1 MGGQNSKLD
10 HLQDSRDVMMKRDQN
25 RVAKD
30 GNSQTLCYIRPGHKN
45 IKSASAVM
53 TTKDSTSEKSD
64 HIRSG

>member
-25 RVAKD
+25 RIAKD
-30 GNSQTLCYIRPGHKN
+30 GNSQTLYYIRPGHKN

-53 TTKDSTSEKSD
+53 TAKDSTSKKRD